1 MNAKGCFEPSGLRQ
15 VRLNT
20 NVPHYLGHRKRL
32 RERFLKTGFAG
43 FANHEVIELLLTLA
57 VPRGDV
63 KEPAKEL
70 LQRFGN
76 LRGILDAPLD
86 ELREVKGIGEV
97 TPVAL
102 RIIREAAS
110 LYLQQKGEGG
120 QPMSDPKVLYE
131 FWRMRLGDLRNEVFE
146 VAYLD
151 SAARLLRDGIE
162 RLETGTIDRAT
173 VYPRKVMEAALRRG
187 AAALVFAHNHP
198 NDDVTPSKQDKLITE
213 ALVLAATTLNIEVLD
228 HLIVSSDN
236 VFSFRKEGLL

>member
-1 MNAKGCFEPSGLRQ
+1 
-15 VRLNT
+15 
-20 NVPHYLGHRKRL
+20 
-32 RERFLKTGFAG
+32 
-43 FANHEVIELLLTLA
+43 
-57 VPRGDV
+57 
-63 KEPAKEL
+63 
-70 LQRFGN
+70 
-76 LRGILDAPLD
+76 
-86 ELREVKGIGEV
+86 
-97 TPVAL
+97 
-102 RIIREAAS
+102 
-110 LYLQQKGEGG
+110 
-120 QPMSDPKVLYE
+120 MSDSKVLYE

-151 SAARLLRDGIE
+151 SAARLLRDGVE

-228 HLIVSSDN
+228 HLIVSPDK